1 MYFRNFPKL
10 DYDFNRTGSINQM
23 VDIFR
28 SVKPLPSFVDTFTG
42 YRTYTIENGERP
54 DIISTRLYG
63 RPDLY
68 WTFFVVNEFLHD
80 GYRAWPMSQEDLYS
94 YMQKEYEGYVI
105 EIRTKSRDDENNPGN
120 FETVNSIA
128 GKFQINEVIRGLT
141 SGAAG
146 KLKKKNVDMNQLI
159 VQEWNSIP
167 YIGNMHLNGGALE
180 VIRGDTTF
188 DTVDSF
194 RTFAYADA
202 PYYYYS
208 ATDSEKKPVTNAIH
222 VAGGVPNSDLEFQT
236 YREFEFE
243 RNAERSK
250 IRFVDN
256 ANIEKFVDRFFELI
270 NV

>member
-1 MYFRNFPKL
+1 
-10 DYDFNRTGSINQM
+10 
-23 VDIFR
+23 
-28 SVKPLPSFVDTFTG
+28 
-42 YRTYTIENGERP
+42 
-54 DIISTRLYG
+54 
-63 RPDLY
+63 
-68 WTFFVVNEFLHD
+68 
-80 GYRAWPMSQEDLYS
+80 
-94 YMQKEYEGYVI
+94 
-105 EIRTKSRDDENNPGN
+105 
-120 FETVNSIA
+120 
-128 GKFQINEVIRGLT
+128 
-141 SGAAG
+141 
-146 KLKKKNVDMNQLI
+146 MNQLI

-167 YIGNMHLNGGALE
+167 YIGSMHLAGSGGTLE

-194 RTFAYADA
+194 RTFPYADA

-208 ATDSEKKPVTNAIH
+208 ANDSEKKPVTNAIH
-222 VAGGVPNSDLEFQT
+222 IEGGVPNSDLEFQT